1 MAETQTYKN
10 HVRWH
15 APHHF
20 VLTPI
25 LLANF
30 IFAIVR
36 LVQDFNVDRVAYLI
50 IAIALILMSVLVRL
64 NSLTVQNRVIRL
76 EENLRF
82 ERILSKDLAEK
93 ARKHLKTGQIIALR
107 FASDEELPALVERTL
122 NGEFEKPDHIKRVI
136 KNWRGD
142 YLRV

>member
-1 MAETQTYKN
+1 MSEKQTFEN

-15 APHHF
+15 PPFHF

-36 LVQDFNVDRVAYLI
+36 LVQDFNVDRIAYLI
-50 IAIALILMSVLVRL
+50 IAVALILIALLARINAL
-64 NSLTVQNRVIRL
+64 KVQDRVVRL
-76 EENLRF
+76 EEKLRYR
-82 ERILSKDLAEK
+82 EVLPKELA
-93 ARKHLKTGQIIALR
+93 ARAESLRTGQIIALR
-107 FASDEELPALVERTL
+107 FAGDGELAALVERVL
-122 NGEFEKPDHIKRVI
+122 NNEFEKTADIKKAI

>member
-1 MAETQTYKN
+1 MAETQTYEN

-15 APHHF
+15 PIYHF
-20 VLTPI
+20 VLSPI
-25 LLANF
+25 LALNF

-50 IAIALILMSVLVRL
+50 IAIALLIIGLLVRTNAL
-64 NSLTVQNRVIRL
+64 MAQNRVIRL
-76 EENLRF
+76 EEQLRY
-82 ERILSKDLAEK
+82 ERILPKDLVSK
-93 ARKHLKTGQIIALR
+93 AQNLKTNQMIALR
-107 FASDEELPALVERTL
+107 FASDEELPALIERTL
-122 NGEFEKPDHIKRVI
+122 KNEFEKPDQIKRAI